1 MVSVKVL
8 PGKLQGT
15 IQIPPSKSHTLRS
28 ILFAFLAKGKSR
40 IENPLPSPDTMAMID
55 ATRHLGAKIDMEEGA
70 LIIDGVSGRPHPAED
85 VIQCGNSGQVL
96 RFVGAI
102 SALSESYTV
111 LTGDPSIR
119 HNRPVLPLIDGL
131 TQLGAFATSTRL
143 DGYAPL
149 LIKGPIRGGKAKIAG
164 FDSQPI
170 SGLLMLGAFHALE
183 LEVTNPG
190 EQPWVALTLDWFKRL
205 NIPYENHHFER
216 YKMKGGAKIDG
227 FHYRVPGDL
236 SSAAFS
242 LAAAVLSGSELI
254 LENIDLQDV
263 QGDKKIIPTLE
274 SMGALFEMDGTRLH
288 VKKSAHLKGITIDVN
303 DFIDALPIL
312 AVIGCFAEGTTEIV
326 NAKIA
331 RNKESDRIA
340 CIAKELKKMGAN
352 IEEKP
357 DGLLIRKSRL
367 QGVGDLEAHHDHRLA
382 MALIVAAMN
391 AEGESVIHGVR
402 CIAKSYPSFFEDFVN
417 IGAKI
422 S

>member
-274 SMGALFEMDGTRLH
+274 
-288 VKKSAHLKGITIDVN
+288 
-303 DFIDALPIL
+303 
-312 AVIGCFAEGTTEIV
+312 
-326 NAKIA
+326 
-331 RNKESDRIA
+331 
-340 CIAKELKKMGAN
+340 
-352 IEEKP
+352 
-357 DGLLIRKSRL
+357 
-367 QGVGDLEAHHDHRLA
+367 
-382 MALIVAAMN
+382 
-391 AEGESVIHGVR
+391 
-402 CIAKSYPSFFEDFVN
+402 
-417 IGAKI
+417 
-422 S
+422 